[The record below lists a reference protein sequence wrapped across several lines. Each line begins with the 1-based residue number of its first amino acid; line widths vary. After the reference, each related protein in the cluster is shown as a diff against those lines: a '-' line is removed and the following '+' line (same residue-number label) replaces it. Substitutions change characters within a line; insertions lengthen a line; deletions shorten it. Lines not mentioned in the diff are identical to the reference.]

1 MAIFKNGMAHK
12 VRAFL
17 KANPKAKPTTVAK
30 ELGIKPSVVHST
42 MWRDKKLGAPKRTY
56 TRKAK
61 REWNWDTVSVTS
73 SDTPLPI
80 TMAEPEVDIENL
92 KIGDVV
98 GGLRLTKTGE
108 GRARFIKVAKVDV
121 VNHPPHYKV
130 GGIEVID
137 FIQAKLTPEEFRGY
151 LKGNVLKYTS
161 RAGHK
166 DDVTQ
171 DIGKLV
177 WYANKLQETHTT

>member
-1 MAIFKNGMAHK
+1 MATFKNSMSHK

-17 KANPKAKPTTVAK
+17 KLHPKAKAATVAK
-30 ELGIKPSVVHST
+30 ELGVKPSVVHNT
-42 MWRDKKLGAPKRTY
+42 LWRDKKFGAPKRRY
-56 TRKAK
+56 TKK
-61 REWNWDTVSVTS
+61 KQEWNWDTVAVTS
-73 SDTPLPI
+73 SNISLDPAFSI
-80 TMAEPEVDIENL
+80 TMEEP
-92 KIGDVV
+92 
-98 GGLRLTKTGE
+98 
-108 GRARFIKVAKVDV
+108 KVDV

-137 FIQAKLTPEEFRGY
+137 FIKAKLTPEEFRGY

-171 DIGKLV
+171 DIDKLV
-177 WYANKLQETHTT
+177 WYATKLQQSV

>member
-1 MAIFKNGMAHK
+1 MAIFKNSMSHK

-17 KANPKAKPTTVAK
+17 KTNPKAKAATVAK
-30 ELGIKPSVVHST
+30 ELGIQPSVVHST
-42 MWRDKKLGAPKRTY
+42 MWRDKKFGAPKRAY
-56 TRKAK
+56 KK
-61 REWNWDTVSVTS
+61 RANKEWNWDIVSVTS
-73 SDTPLPI
+73 SDTPLLI
-80 TMAEPEVDIENL
+80 TMEEP
-92 KIGDVV
+92 
-98 GGLRLTKTGE
+98 
-108 GRARFIKVAKVDV
+108 KVDV

-137 FIQAKLTPEEFRGY
+137 FIKAKLTPEEFRGY

>member
-1 MAIFKNGMAHK
+1 MAIFKNSMSHK

-17 KANPKAKPTTVAK
+17 KANPKAKPATVAK
-30 ELGIKPSVVHST
+30 DLGIAVSVVHST
-42 MWRDKKLGAPKRTY
+42 MWRDKKFGTPKRTY

-61 REWNWDTVSVTS
+61 RNWDTVSVTS
-73 SDTPLPI
+73 SDTPLLI
-80 TMAEPEVDIENL
+80 TMEEP
-92 KIGDVV
+92 KI
-98 GGLRLTKTGE
+98 
-108 GRARFIKVAKVDV
+108 DV

-137 FIQAKLTPEEFRGY
+137 FIKAKLTPEEFRGY

-166 DDVTQ
+166 DDVAQ